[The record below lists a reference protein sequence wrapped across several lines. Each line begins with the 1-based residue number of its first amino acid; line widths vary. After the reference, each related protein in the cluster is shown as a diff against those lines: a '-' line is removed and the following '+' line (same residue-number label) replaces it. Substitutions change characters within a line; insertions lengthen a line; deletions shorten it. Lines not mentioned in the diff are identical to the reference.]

1 MEETYCIKDERV
13 TACVQPSGFQSDKNE
28 ENNFIVIVLFV
39 E

>member
-1 MEETYCIKDERV
+1 MEETYCIKDKRV
-13 TACVQPSGFQSDKNE
+13 TPCVELSGFQSDKME